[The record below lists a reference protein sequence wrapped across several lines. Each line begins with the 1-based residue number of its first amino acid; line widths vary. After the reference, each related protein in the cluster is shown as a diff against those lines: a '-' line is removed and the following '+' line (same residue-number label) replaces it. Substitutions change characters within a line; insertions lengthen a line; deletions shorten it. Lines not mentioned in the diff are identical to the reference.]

1 MSTTVYSLAEID
13 AQCRKAARGAGCE
26 WGIAEEAG
34 RAARWLA
41 AYGLPGPKVLA
52 ALFSSARACK
62 LTAPEAAGAWCSEK
76 PICPLTLGTALADRA
91 ALMAKDGGFSADRV
105 AWPLLMLPQAGRASE
120 ALGSPVTVRWDGFS
134 AICTPEGLWVGDN
147 AGMLA
152 AVGAAFHCAPVA
164 ATEENLSAPGREAY
178 AVADAD
184 WRILADFAH
193 RTYAPATE
201 ASRLAGAGAGL
212 TDND

>member
-1 MSTTVYSLAEID
+1 MSATVYSLAEID
-13 AQCRKAARGAGCE
+13 AQCRKAARGAGCA

-52 ALFSSARACK
+52 ELFSGARSCK
-62 LTAPEAAGAWCSEK
+62 LTVPEEAGPWCADK
-76 PICPLTLGTALADRA
+76 PICPLPFGAALADRA
-91 ALMAKDGGFSADRV
+91 VQMAKQGGMSASEV

-120 ALGSPVTVRWDGFS
+120 ALGQPVSVRWDGFS
-134 AICTPEGLWVGDN
+134 AICMPQGLWIGEDAAMLSKVGT
-147 AGMLA
+147 
-152 AVGAAFHCAPVA
+152 AFHSAPCIA
-164 ATEENLSAPGREAY
+164 AEHLRPPGREACQ
-178 AVADAD
+178 VDD
-184 WRILADFAH
+184 WDWAILDGFAH
-193 RTYAPATE
+193 RTYVPATE